1 MLGDQTWF
9 NPFSR
14 NQNQRKASESQVSW
28 SRWIFG
34 RSATP
39 WSQSPGDYFFEVKL
53 VWIRRTGIHWPWK
66 CFTNVSNFTDTSAGK
81 CFPFL
86 TLENVEWFGLVTVAL
101 TFRGHQ
107 HFQIKE
113 VLDFFVS
120 RRQSRN
126 SRSSSKERE
135 NTEKEKKRNVRVAE
149 SPTSLQSLAIAA
161 MVLFLFLT

>member
-1 MLGDQTWF
+1 M
-9 NPFSR
+9 NPAHRNSLALKMFHECLKFHSHISR
-14 NQNQRKASESQVSW
+14 EMS
-28 SRWIFG
+28 
-34 RSATP
+34 
-39 WSQSPGDYFFEVKL
+39 
-53 VWIRRTGIHWPWK
+53 H
-66 CFTNVSNFTDTSAGK
+66 
-81 CFPFL
+81 FL
-86 TLENVEWFGLVTVAL
+86 TLENDEWFGLVTVAL

-149 SPTSLQSLAIAA
+149 SPTRLQSSA
-161 MVLFLFLT
+161 MVLFLTKRMNK